1 MRCRIWRTSVVA
13 GREDEYESFAREI
26 SLPMFRAHVGFRGAM
41 MARTA
46 SDCVVV
52 TLWESQQA
60 IDALNQSQLYR
71 DTVQRIMQTGF
82 LTGDQRT
89 ETSDIHL
96 LALDEYL
103 ST

>member
-1 MRCRIWRTSVVA
+1 
-13 GREDEYESFAREI
+13 
-26 SLPMFRAHVGFRGAM
+26 